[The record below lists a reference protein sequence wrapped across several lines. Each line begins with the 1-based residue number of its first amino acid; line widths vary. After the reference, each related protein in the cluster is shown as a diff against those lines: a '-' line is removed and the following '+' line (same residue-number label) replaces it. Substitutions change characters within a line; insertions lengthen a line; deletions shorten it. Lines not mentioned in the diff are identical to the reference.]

1 MPKTA
6 PETNIKETCAYG
18 AKNGARVRLFLQ
30 RKSGRGRIR
39 LKPGRLPEAAKINR
53 AESMRHAAA
62 GRPKRALKKDT
73 QKENRP
79 RPAARQNTQCQKK
92 KKRTPSMRLKNVP
105 RGTSQLQGCGIS
117 DLLKISSESARE
129 NRTAQKHDLHKIIH
143 LRLRAEN
150 LKRQKWRIKCKKIKK
165 HPRTKAIKRIH
176 RKEREFNTRQTRK
189 KQDFAYKAK
198 FCRF

>member
-79 RPAARQNTQCQKK
+79 RPAARQNTQCPQ
-92 KKRTPSMRLKNVP
+92 KKRTPSTRLKNVP

-150 LKRQKWRIKCKKIKK
+150 LKRQKWRIKCKKTSANKSHQA
-165 HPRTKAIKRIH
+165 HPQERTRIQYPPNTQKAGFRV
-176 RKEREFNTRQTRK
+176 
-189 KQDFAYKAK
+189 
-198 FCRF
+198 

>member
-30 RKSGRGRIR
+30 RKSGRARIR

-53 AESMRHAAA
+53 AESMRHAA
-62 GRPKRALKKDT
+62 GGQSKRALKKDKH
-73 QKENRP
+73 KENRP
-79 RPAARQNTQCQKK
+79 RPAARQNAQR
-92 KKRTPSMRLKNVP
+92 KKRTPSTRLKNVP

-143 LRLRAEN
+143 LRLRPEN
-150 LKRQKWRIKCKKIKK
+150 LKSQKWRIKNKKTSADKS
-165 HPRTKAIKRIH
+165 HQALPQERTRIQYPPNTQKAGFRV
-176 RKEREFNTRQTRK
+176 
-189 KQDFAYKAK
+189 
-198 FCRF
+198 

>member
-39 LKPGRLPEAAKINR
+39 LKPGRLSEAAKINR

-62 GRPKRALKKDT
+62 GRPKRALKK
-73 QKENRP
+73 KKRKK
-79 RPAARQNTQCQKK
+79 RKAPAPQRVKIPKAKKKK
-92 KKRTPSMRLKNVP
+92 KKRTPSTRLKNVP

-150 LKRQKWRIKCKKIKK
+150 LKRQK
-165 HPRTKAIKRIH
+165 
-176 RKEREFNTRQTRK
+176 
-189 KQDFAYKAK
+189 
-198 FCRF
+198 

>member
-39 LKPGRLPEAAKINR
+39 LKPGRLSEAAKINR

-62 GRPKRALKKDT
+62 GRPKRALKKKIRKKRID
-73 QKENRP
+73 
-79 RPAARQNTQCQKK
+79 PAPQRVKIPNAKKKK
-92 KKRTPSMRLKNVP
+92 KKRTPSTRLKNVP

-150 LKRQKWRIKCKKIKK
+150 LKRQK
-165 HPRTKAIKRIH
+165 
-176 RKEREFNTRQTRK
+176 
-189 KQDFAYKAK
+189 
-198 FCRF
+198 